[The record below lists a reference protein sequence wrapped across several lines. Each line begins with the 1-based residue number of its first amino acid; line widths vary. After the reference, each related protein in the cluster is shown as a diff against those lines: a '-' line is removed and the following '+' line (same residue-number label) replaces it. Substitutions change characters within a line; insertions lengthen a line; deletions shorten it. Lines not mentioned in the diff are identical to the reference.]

1 MIKILNNLKPTTTAK
16 TPILSKDA
24 KRKENGDAIK
34 ENGIKFNTEI
44 IQETKSMFS
53 LKNKHKIKLSGS
65 KNNENKLKF
74 KITSSLPDKNI
85 NTFKNNNE
93 TFNKTLSYGIYNINK
108 KKW

>member
-1 MIKILNNLKPTTTAK
+1 MDHRF
-16 TPILSKDA
+16 KD
-24 KRKENGDAIK
+24 
-34 ENGIKFNTEI
+34 
-44 IQETKSMFS
+44 
-53 LKNKHKIKLSGS
+53 L
-65 KNNENKLKF
+65 ENKLKF